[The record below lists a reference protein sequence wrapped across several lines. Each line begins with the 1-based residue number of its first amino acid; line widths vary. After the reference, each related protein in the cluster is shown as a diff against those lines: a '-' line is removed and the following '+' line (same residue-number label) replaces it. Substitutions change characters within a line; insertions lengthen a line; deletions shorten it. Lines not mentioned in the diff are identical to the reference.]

1 MNKENPEGNKSSI
14 EESTRRDEKVSR

>member
-14 EESTRRDEKVSR
+14 EESTRRNEKVSR